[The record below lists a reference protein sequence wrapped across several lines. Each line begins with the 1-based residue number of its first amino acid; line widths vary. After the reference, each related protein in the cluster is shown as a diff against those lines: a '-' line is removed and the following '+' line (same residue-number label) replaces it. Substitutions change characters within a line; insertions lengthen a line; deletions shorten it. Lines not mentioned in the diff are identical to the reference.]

1 MTYKTDSGRL
11 FYGLKPLV
19 SIDQLIGKE
28 EDPTLAMAIFDCGG
42 HPRSIEFAKKVFRE
56 LKAIASDFPNSI
68 CYKDLLSGLL
78 KMLADKYISLSN
90 DDLSTHII
98 TPIILREKYS
108 INTIVPGLE
117 MKFVEAVQ
125 KGIYLNDLA
134 GPSGVPKLS
143 L

>member
-1 MTYKTDSGRL
+1 
-11 FYGLKPLV
+11 
-19 SIDQLIGKE
+19 
-28 EDPTLAMAIFDCGG
+28 
-42 HPRSIEFAKKVFRE
+42 
-56 LKAIASDFPNSI
+56 
-68 CYKDLLSGLL
+68 
-78 KMLADKYISLSN
+78 MLADKYISLSN

-98 TPIILREKYS
+98 TPIIRREKYS

-143 L
+143 LVLLHFYARQSPVVEIRNLLRNIYGMLDLSIYIYVKK